1 MSSIFTIKIKK
12 IIKIKKVLDFLKIT
26 FHKYAII
33 KTKNMVELDSNPVYR
48 KDGYTVWY
56 NGEKYWLFTRK
67 DILAITNKLPNR

>member
-1 MSSIFTIKIKK
+1 
-12 IIKIKKVLDFLKIT
+12 
-26 FHKYAII
+26 
-33 KTKNMVELDSNPVYR
+33 MVELDSNPVYR